1 VQALGVTSVSL
12 LAIQSQADL
21 SVTFLIG
28 LLQALI
34 PALCMNVYI
43 VGLNQI
49 YDIEIDKVNKP
60 YLPLAS
66 GEYSLATGISIVVT
80 FAAVVCICFS
90 HYQHNRISYLTFYYW
105 VANPLV
111 VMQVS

>member
-12 LAIQSQADL
+12 LAIQSPADL

-28 LLQALI
+28 LLKALI

-49 YDIEIDKVNKP
+49 YDIEIDKVILKIHVCNTATAQFF
-60 YLPLAS
+60 LLLAVLWDHKNLENS
-66 GEYSLATGISIVVT
+66 T
-80 FAAVVCICFS
+80 
-90 HYQHNRISYLTFYYW
+90 LTI
-105 VANPLV
+105 
-111 VMQVS
+111 MKK